1 MSGRWSTDFSSKL
14 MPTILPPP
22 PLPSPQPT
30 ASPVPVVIVANPPVA
45 ITVLSNGTIVRAEIV
60 AILARG
66 IAEIKTELGNFQIR
80 ANFALRRGAELEL
93 QLLKSVP
100 QVQFAIRSLDGHAP
114 PGALLERGQT
124 GAASQPTGT
133 LTNTATPN
141 QAGQLGERIGAAAS
155 LSPTQQ
161 GASIASPAG
170 PPTVGSLI
178 VATLLPR
185 PPGIDLTG
193 TGTPTAAP
201 QTSNPATPTSPPSAT
216 LPIVEFGSARRDAA
230 GSRIELRLIS
240 INAST
245 QPPSTPIAGTL
256 QPSPTVSGTVTA
268 FTPNGRPIVDT
279 PIGLLSLDTNADL
292 RIGDRLAFS
301 ILPPTP
307 RGEATLGHT
316 GFAESFI
323 QRRIWPTLE
332 QALAHLT
339 QRQHDAAAP
348 ATSPAI
354 PQANNHLGAN
364 LISVMAALQD
374 GDIRSWLGDAVALLQ
389 QERPDVSQRLSDEF
403 AQLAR
408 LATEASK
415 DDWRTAVV
423 PFFNGANLEPVQMH
437 LRGGKSQK
445 GDKGGDGGSRF
456 IIDLQLSN
464 LGRFQL
470 DGFIKER
477 GDSKNLDLIV
487 RTDDPLP
494 RRMRHDINR
503 IFTDF
508 TDATGLHGG
517 ISFQAHAQFVDVPL
531 TFISERGDNGLVV

>member
-1 MSGRWSTDFSSKL
+1 MSTVQ
-14 MPTILPPP
+14 PPP
-22 PLPSPQPT
+22 PTPSPQPT
-30 ASPVPVVIVANPPVA
+30 ASPVPVVVVTNPSVA
-45 ITVLSNGTIVRAEIV
+45 IAALSNGAIVRAEIV

-66 IAEIKTELGNFQIR
+66 IADIKTELGNFQIR
-80 ANFALRRGAELEL
+80 ANFTLRQGAELEL

-100 QVQFAIRSLDGHAP
+100 QIQFAIRSLDGHVLTGPLFERGKTGATP
-114 PGALLERGQT
+114 PPTGPTANLATPNLVGQT
-124 GAASQPTGT
+124 GEKVGATALVLSAQSNTPGSFPAA
-133 LTNTATPN
+133 
-141 QAGQLGERIGAAAS
+141 
-155 LSPTQQ
+155 
-161 GASIASPAG
+161 

-178 VATLLPR
+178 NATLLPR
-185 PPGIDLTG
+185 PPGAELPGPVTATG
-193 TGTPTAAP
+193 APPAGNPMTPASTSAAA
-201 QTSNPATPTSPPSAT
+201 S
-216 LPIVEFGSARRDAA
+216 PIVEFGIARPDAA
-230 GSRIELRLIS
+230 GTKIELRLIS

-245 QPPSTPIAGTL
+245 QPPSSPIAGSSQ
-256 QPSPTVSGTVTA
+256 QPPSVSGTVTA
-268 FTPNGRPIVDT
+268 FTPSGRPILET
-279 PIGLLSLDTNADL
+279 PLGLLSLDTSADV

-301 ILPPTP
+301 VVPQAP
-307 RGEATLGHT
+307 RGEAMLGHT
-316 GFAESFI
+316 SFAESFI

-332 QALAHLT
+332 QALAHLA
-339 QRQHDAAAP
+339 QRPHDAAAP
-348 ATSPAI
+348 ATNPTI

-364 LISVMAALQD
+364 LISVMTALQD
-374 GDIRSWLGDAVALLQ
+374 GDIRSWLGDALALLQ
-389 QERPDVSQRLSDEF
+389 QERPDLSQRLSDEF

-408 LATEASK
+408 LAVEASK

-423 PFFNGANLEPVQMH
+423 PFVTGTNLEPVQMH

-445 GDKGGDGGSRF
+445 GDKGKDEGSRF

-470 DGFIKER
+470 DGFIKHR

-494 RRMRHDINR
+494 KRMRRDINR

-508 TDATGLHGG
+508 TDAAGLHGG